1 MHHCDTRHTARTAT
15 GQFQTITTMQRNA
28 LIAVSLGTSGVSE
41 TCLHNS
47 LAVFLSLKH
56 FGHFLLRHFGHLNM
70 VSCLTAALKL
80 DITAFFS
87 LYFQAFWPKRP
98 NFFRSFKNH
107 FGLWL
112 KMTKKIIWAC
122 YRGPGPQANTCT
134 RVKSYAKKRPIV
146 SHRLSANQHL
156 NVTSVWCHSRVDT
169 SLTFPAAEYKRTS
182 TVFYGP

>member
-1 MHHCDTRHTARTAT
+1 VVIVYPVASRSTEQCYFLKGMHHCDTRHTARTAT

-41 TCLHNS
+41 TWLHNSLAVFLSLKHFGHFLLRHFGHLLHNS

-87 LYFQAFWPKRP
+87 LYFQAF
-98 NFFRSFKNH
+98 
-107 FGLWL
+107 
-112 KMTKKIIWAC
+112 
-122 YRGPGPQANTCT
+122 
-134 RVKSYAKKRPIV
+134 
-146 SHRLSANQHL
+146 
-156 NVTSVWCHSRVDT
+156 
-169 SLTFPAAEYKRTS
+169 
-182 TVFYGP
+182 